1 MPTAQFGAFRSRRI
15 RHLRYGFRLRLDAS
29 LSQEAIAHG
38 RQLWMRRA
46 ADAGFAESQ
55 VAVGRLEQ
63 GGGNLAAAEGWF
75 RKAAAAGDADASYC
89 LAQLAVRNATWAAGG
104 ASAAQSAPVAAAVRH
119 LEDAARHIYTGPNTL
134 GGAPFAT
141 YALGIAHLYGYGD
154 LERDAAR
161 ALEWFEF
168 SGIPEGFMAVA
179 VGLEASGRA
188 ADAARWRARAE
199 LIGFGS
205 GWLRDSRRATPLQL
219 HLWPTTGSRGGPPYW

>member
-1 MPTAQFGAFRSRRI
+1 
-15 RHLRYGFRLRLDAS
+15 
-29 LSQEAIAHG
+29 
-38 RQLWMRRA
+38 MRRA

-89 LAQLAVRNATWAAGG
+89 LAQLAVRNARAAG
-104 ASAAQSAPVAAAVRH
+104 ASAAQSAPVAAACATSRTR
-119 LEDAARHIYTGPNTL
+119 RHIYTGPNTL

-168 SGIPEGFMAVA
+168 AGSPWAIVA

-188 ADAARWRARAE
+188 ADAARWRARAT

>member
-1 MPTAQFGAFRSRRI
+1 MA
-15 RHLRYGFRLRLDAS
+15 
-29 LSQEAIAHG
+29 
-38 RQLWMRRA
+38 
-46 ADAGFAESQ
+46 
-55 VAVGRLEQ
+55 
-63 GGGNLAAAEGWF
+63 
-75 RKAAAAGDADASYC
+75 
-89 LAQLAVRNATWAAGG
+89 
-104 ASAAQSAPVAAAVRH
+104 RH